1 MKKFL
6 SVFSL
11 EMKSIVRGGTFAA
24 LLVLSVLW
32 MLLLPLLIKG
42 DGTAEGA
49 RELYVRFSLG
59 GVFVLLAISLLS
71 SATGAVAGERAAK
84 RLQLTLVRPVGRFF
98 VALGK
103 VAAHALAGA
112 VVLGVAATILLFK
125 VDPSVRCSHVL
136 SPILP
141 SPAEEAREM
150 YEVFMNDPATP
161 AEVKRA
167 RKSVVMRLLTQR
179 AVDHYQTVQTND
191 SVGWR
196 FRIPAEGALSVR
208 MRFTNQFDMR
218 QDLLGEFSLDGCVSS
233 VSNIT
238 QAILKV
244 PLARAE
250 GRPGIVAGGEKELGF
265 ANRGKTAVML
275 RPRKDINLLVGADRF
290 WCNLVR
296 AWLEL
301 VSILT
306 LLIAV
311 GVFLSAGLG
320 RPVALFVALSVLLA
334 GEMSPSVIS
343 QYPDELET
351 RTVDRI
357 GLALTRFSAELT
369 RPFSSLTPL
378 ESLSK
383 DECVESAEVL
393 RVVAFDCLAAPFF
406 FCMLAAFL
414 MPRKQD

>member
-11 EMKSIVRGGTFAA
+11 ETKAIVRSGLFAG
-24 LLVLSVLW
+24 LLVFSVLW
-32 MLLLPLLIKG
+32 MVVLPLLIRG

-59 GVFVLLAISLLS
+59 GVFVLLAISLLA
-71 SATGAVAGERAAK
+71 SATGAVAGERTAK
-84 RLQLTLVRPVGRFF
+84 RLQLTLVRPVGGFS

-103 VAAHALAGA
+103 VAANVFAGA
-112 VVLGVAATILLFK
+112 AVLAVSAAVLLFK
-125 VDPSVRCSHVL
+125 VDGSVRCDRVL

-141 SPAEEAREM
+141 SPAEEAAAM
-150 YEVFMNDPATP
+150 YEVYMNDPDTP
-161 AEVKRA
+161 PEVKRA
-167 RKSVVMRLLTQR
+167 KKSVVMRLLTNR

-191 SVGWR
+191 SASWK
-196 FRIPAEGALSVR
+196 FRLSGPGELSVR

-218 QDLLGEFSLDGCVSS
+218 QDLLGEFVMDGNTTA

-244 PLARAE
+244 PLVGGA
-250 GRPGIVAGGEKELGF
+250 GIRTADSGAEKELRF
-265 ANRGKTAVML
+265 FNRGKTSVML
-275 RPRKDINLLVGADRF
+275 RPRRNMNLLVKADTFRR
-290 WCNLVR
+290 NLLR

-301 VSILT
+301 VSVLT
-306 LLIAV
+306 LLVSA
-311 GVFLSAGLG
+311 GVFLSSGLG
-320 RPVALFVALSVLLA
+320 RPVALFVALATLLV
-334 GEMSPSVIS
+334 GEMSPGVIS

-351 RTVDRI
+351 KTADRI
-357 GLALTRFSAELT
+357 GLTLTRFSAELT
-369 RPFSSLTPL
+369 RPFSSISPL

-383 DECVESAEVL
+383 DECIETDEVVRAVL
-393 RVVAFDCLAAPFF
+393 SNCVAAPLL
-406 FCMLAAFL
+406 FCLLAAFL